1 MSKGMRPLS
10 NVEIEKVTEALRASD
25 GPYSIRNTGLFL
37 LGVSVG
43 GRISEMLSLTIGD
56 VWDFK
61 GNKPID
67 DFYFRREIVKGKEK
81 ARRIPLN
88 RDGRNAIGM
97 LVGWQN
103 TYTGNIKPSDPL
115 FLSRKSDAH
124 GNKQPFQRKQAE
136 RILKQAFEN
145 AGLTGRLNTHTLRKS
160 FATRV
165 YNVRR
170 DIVAVQEA
178 LGHASIVTTRKY
190 LGVDFG
196 MLRSDVERI
205 AIAAGPENTTPVC
218 RATDEE
224 LMAELLKRG
233 YHNLKG
239 EDK

>member
-1 MSKGMRPLS
+1 MSKGMRPLT
-10 NVEIEKVTEALRASD
+10 NIEIEKVAESLLKSD
-25 GPYSIRNTGLFL
+25 GMYSIRNYGLFM

-56 VWDFK
+56 VWNFK

-67 DFYFRREIVKGKEK
+67 DFYFRKEIVKGREK
-81 ARRIPLN
+81 ARRVPLN
-88 RDGRNAIGM
+88 VDGRRAIAM
-97 LVGWQN
+97 LVGWQRSH
-103 TYTGNIKPSDPL
+103 TGSIHFDDPL
-115 FLSRKSDAH
+115 FLSRKSGA
-124 GNKQPFQRKQAE
+124 GGKKQSFQRKQAE

-205 AIAAGPENTTPVC
+205 AIASGPENTTPVC
-218 RATDEE
+218 RATDQE
-224 LMAELLKRG
+224 LMEELLKRG
-233 YHNLKG
+233 YNLKG
-239 EDK
+239 

>member
-10 NVEIEKVTEALRASD
+10 NVEIEKISESLKKSD
-25 GPYSIRNTGLFL
+25 GMFSVRNTGLFL

-43 GRISEMLSLTIGD
+43 GRISEMLSLRISD

-61 GNKPID
+61 TNKPID
-67 DFYFRREIVKGKEK
+67 DFYFRKEIVKGKEK

-88 RDGRNAIGM
+88 ADGRNAISM
-97 LVGWQN
+97 LVSWQRE
-103 TYTGNIKPSDPL
+103 YTGSINSSDPL
-115 FLSRKSDAH
+115 FLSRKSDTD

-205 AIAAGPENTTPVC
+205 AISAGPENTTPVC

-224 LMAELLKRG
+224 LMEELLKRG
-233 YHNLKG
+233 YNLK
-239 EDK
+239 E

>member
-1 MSKGMRPLS
+1 MSKGMRPLT
-10 NVEIEKVTEALRASD
+10 NIEIEKVSESLKKSN
-25 GPYSIRNTGLFL
+25 GMYSIRNYGLFM

-61 GNKPID
+61 GDKPID
-67 DFYFRREIVKGKEK
+67 DFYFRKEIVKGKEK
-81 ARRIPLN
+81 ARRVPIN
-88 RDGRNAIGM
+88 ADGRNAIGM
-97 LVGWQN
+97 LVGWQR
-103 TYTGNIKPSDPL
+103 THTGSIKPSDPL
-115 FLSRKSDAH
+115 FLSRKRGVD
-124 GNKQPFQRKQAE
+124 GNKQSFQRKQAE

-145 AGLTGRLNTHTLRKS
+145 VGLTGRLNTHTLRKS

-170 DIVAVQEA
+170 DIAAVQEA
-178 LGHASIVTTRKY
+178 LGHASIVTTRQY

-205 AIAAGPENTTPVC
+205 AISAGPENTIPVC

-224 LMAELLKRG
+224 LMEELLKRG
-233 YHNLKG
+233 YNLK
-239 EDK
+239 E

>member
-10 NVEIEKVTEALRASD
+10 NVEIEKVTETLKRSD
-25 GPYSIRNTGLFL
+25 GMYSIRNTGLFL

-61 GNKPID
+61 GDKPID
-67 DFYFRREIVKGKEK
+67 DFYFRKEIVKGKEE
-81 ARRIPLN
+81 ARRVPLN

-97 LVGWQN
+97 LVGWQK
-103 TYTGNIKPSDPL
+103 THTGSIKPSDPL
-115 FLSRKSDAH
+115 FLSRKSGAE

-136 RILKQAFEN
+136 RILKNAFAA

-160 FATRV
+160 FATRL

-190 LGVDFG
+190 LGVDYS

-239 EDK
+239 EDE